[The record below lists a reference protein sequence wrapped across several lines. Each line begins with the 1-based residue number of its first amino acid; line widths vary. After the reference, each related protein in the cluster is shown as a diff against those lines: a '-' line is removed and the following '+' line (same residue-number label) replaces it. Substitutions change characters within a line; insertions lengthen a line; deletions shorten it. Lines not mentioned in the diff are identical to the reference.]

1 MKGLKYLAGLLAVGL
16 SLSLF
21 SGCASQSSSVLTET
35 TVVMSESTEDA
46 EQNNK
51 SETVGTGLL
60 AGNYDADDLDE
71 SWSEGK
77 ATIIKCNGESS
88 EISGNGIQA
97 DGNILKITQAGTYV
111 FSGKM
116 SDGQIQVNADKN
128 DVVHIVL
135 GGLTASSGSSS
146 VI

>member
-21 SGCASQSSSVLTET
+21 SGCASQSSSVLNET

-60 AGNYDADDLDE
+60 VGYYDGDESDE
-71 SWSEGK
+71 SWS
-77 ATIIKCNGESS
+77 
-88 EISGNGIQA
+88 
-97 DGNILKITQAGTYV
+97 
-111 FSGKM
+111 
-116 SDGQIQVNADKN
+116 
-128 DVVHIVL
+128 
-135 GGLTASSGSSS
+135 
-146 VI
+146 